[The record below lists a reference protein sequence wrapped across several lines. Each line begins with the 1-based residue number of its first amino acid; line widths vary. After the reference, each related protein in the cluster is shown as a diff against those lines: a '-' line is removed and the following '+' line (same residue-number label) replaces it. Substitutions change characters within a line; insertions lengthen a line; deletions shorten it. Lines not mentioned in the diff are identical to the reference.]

1 MHDCY
6 VTATLLN
13 SWLYYLKSR
22 EEYEEQAKEDF
33 LNCLNKIKTEP
44 TDAMQRGIDYE
55 NLIRLCDE
63 KDLYSR
69 KDETVNEITDYVK
82 GGLWQ
87 ETVIKYIDIDGR
99 DVLIYGKADVIKM
112 DTIYDIKR
120 VSKYGIGKYSKSV
133 QHLFYLY
140 CTGLPIFK
148 YLVSD
153 GNRVFIETYTNNAY
167 TESMVKTAIREFFDW
182 LKATD
187 RFDLYLEKWKGTDK

>member
-33 LNCLNKIKTEP
+33 LNCLNKRKTEP
-44 TDAMQRGIDYE
+44 AEAMQRGIDFE
-55 NLIRLCDE
+55 NAVHTCDVLSTVCE
-63 KDLYSR
+63 D
-69 KDETVNEITDYVK
+69 DDTVNQITDYVK

-87 ETVIKYIDIDGR
+87 ETVTKHIDIDGLN
-99 DVLIYGKADVIKM
+99 VLIYGKADVIKI

-120 VSKYGIGKYSKSV
+120 VSKYEIGKYSKSV

-140 CTGLPIFK
+140 CSGLPTFK
-148 YLVSD
+148 YLVSN
-153 GNRVFIETYTNNAY
+153 GKSVFIETYTNNAY
-167 TESMVKTAIREFFDW
+167 TESMVKTAIRDFFEW
-182 LKATD
+182 LKATG
-187 RFDLYLEKWKGTDK
+187 RFDLYLEKWKGADK